1 MWKIEKIIL
10 HRCEKFIKN
19 EKMFQKYE
27 IKKWKKY
34 EIKKIKKNEIK
45 KMKKNEIKNI
55 KIYYCDFLDL

>member
-45 KMKKNEIKNI
+45 NI

>member
-34 EIKKIKKNEIK
+34 EIKKNEKKWNK
-45 KMKKNEIKNI
+45 K
-55 KIYYCDFLDL
+55 Y

>member
-1 MWKIEKIIL
+1 MWKIYQKWKNVSKIWN
-10 HRCEKFIKN
+10 K
-19 EKMFQKYE
+19 KMFQKYE

-34 EIKKIKKNEIK
+34 EIK